1 MNTYIIGAYIVWNII
16 VFLLYGID
24 KLKAKA
30 GAWRVS
36 EKTLIL
42 CALFFGA
49 VGAFCGMKVFRHK
62 TRHAKF
68 TILIPVLMV
77 INIVLLVAFGIAP
90 EETVALLESLQK

>member
-1 MNTYIIGAYIVWNII
+1 MNIYLIGAYVIWNFI
-16 VFLLYGID
+16 VFLLYGVD

-30 GAWRVS
+30 GAWRIS

-62 TRHAKF
+62 TKHAKF
-68 TILIPVLMV
+68 TILVPLLMV
-77 INIVLLVAFGIAP
+77 LNIALLIALGIAP
-90 EETVALLESLQK
+90 EKTMEIIDSIIK